1 MPTRAKT
8 EAGTLVEL
16 LRYRAEHQPDQV
28 GYRFLSFS
36 GTGQPEESLLTWS
49 RLDAWARAVAVTL
62 RAEGTPGDRVLML
75 CPPGLDYVAYFFGCL
90 YGGFIPVPAYP
101 PGTAKHVG
109 RVQAIALNS
118 GAAIVL
124 TDESSDL
131 ADAASAIA
139 DGTAGTAG
147 DGAMSPLSQARWLP
161 ADGRVLDGREDGWTP
176 PPIAGESTAFLQYTS
191 GSTSTP
197 KGVIVTHRNLIA
209 NARAAQGAFG
219 LTTESQSVSWLPPYH
234 DMGLIGGI
242 ICPLHTGYTVTLMA
256 PVSFVRDPAVWL
268 EAISRYRGT
277 VSPAPNFAYQMCVER
292 VTEEVKDGLDLSSW
306 VSALNGAEPVQP
318 AVLDRFAA
326 AFERCGFRRSNF
338 YPCYGL
344 AESTLLV
351 SGARPQGEPMVRHV
365 SKPELEQGRIRPP
378 HDLNSV
384 QSLASSGEVAS
395 DTEVA
400 IVARDRGEALPP
412 GEVGEIWVRG
422 ESVAAGYFE
431 APESTAET
439 FGLRLANGEGPY
451 LRTGDL
457 GVLMDGELFVTGR
470 ATDLM
475 IFRGRNVYPQDVEAT
490 CTDSDP
496 SLGAVRA
503 AAFTVEADGEDV
515 LVVVQELPRGRVT
528 AEQAKELVVTIR
540 RRISEEHQLQVHEVV
555 LVPARKIPTTS
566 SGKVQR
572 RACKAQYLEGS
583 LPVARPAAARPAPAG
598 AAAGE
603 QAPAGTAAPDRAPEQ
618 APAGKPADGRAAAA
632 RASKPESAPESARTR
647 TAAEIED
654 RLRELIAAGARIEL
668 HEVAVD
674 EPFTSYGIDSIQ
686 AVSLAGT
693 LSDWLGHHVPDTLVW
708 EHPTPAAAARALAGE
723 LRAANAAQS
732 PAQAPARAA
741 RAARG
746 GAEDAIAVIGMG
758 CRFPG
763 GVTGAE
769 GFWEFLARGGSGI
782 TEIPSDRWDVEEF
795 FDEEAGAPGRMYVRH
810 GGFVDGVRGFDAG
823 LFGIP
828 PREAVGIDPQ
838 HRLVLEVAWEA
849 LEHAGVA
856 PDSLRGSRTGV
867 FVGMGSNDFQRLGA
881 GDVSLIDAY
890 SATGSSGNFGANRLS
905 YVLGLEGPSMVVDTA
920 CSSSLVALH
929 LAVQSLRAGECETA
943 LAGGVN
949 VMLSP
954 DSSVALSSGRM
965 LSAQGLC
972 RTFDA
977 SADGYVRGEGAGV
990 VVLKRLSDAL
1000 AAGDDVLAVVRGS
1013 AVNQDGRSNGLTA
1026 PSGRAQEDVVRRA
1039 LSVAGIA
1046 AAEVGFVEAHGTGTP
1061 LGDPIEV
1068 RALGRVLG
1076 EGREPD
1082 SPVALGSVK
1091 TNIGHLEAAAG
1102 IAGFIKAVLTVQRGW
1117 IPPHLNLVEPNPH
1130 VEWADLPVSVP
1141 TVLTRWEQERRV
1153 AGVSAFGFGGTNAHV
1168 VLEGTRW

>member
-1 MPTRAKT
+1 M
-8 EAGTLVEL
+8 
-16 LRYRAEHQPDQV
+16 RYRAEHQPDQV

-90 YGGFIPVPAYP
+90 YGGFVPVPAYP

-118 GAAIVL
+118 GAQIVL
-124 TDESSDL
+124 TDESSGL
-131 ADAASAIA
+131 ADIAPAIG
-139 DGTAGTAG
+139 DGTAGDALV
-147 DGAMSPLSQARWLP
+147 SPLSRARWLP
-161 ADGRVLDGREDGWTP
+161 ADDRVLDGREDDWSAP
-176 PPIAGESTAFLQYTS
+176 PLTGEHTAFLQYTS
-191 GSTSTP
+191 GSTATP

-209 NARAAQGAFG
+209 NARAAQEAFG
-219 LTTESQSVSWLPPYH
+219 LTVESQSVSWLPPYH

-242 ICPLHTGYTVTLMA
+242 ICPIHTGYTVTLMA
-256 PVSFVRDPAVWL
+256 PVSFVREPAVWL

-277 VSPAPNFAYQMCVER
+277 VSPAPNFAYRMCVER
-292 VTEEVKDGLDLSSW
+292 VTDEVKDRLDLSSW

-318 AVLDRFAA
+318 EVLDRFAA
-326 AFERCGFRRSNF
+326 AFERCGFRRSSF

-351 SGARPQGEPMVRHV
+351 SGARPQGDPLVRHV

-384 QSLASSGEVAS
+384 QSLASSGEVATE
-395 DTEVA
+395 TEVA
-400 IVARDRGEALPP
+400 IVARERGEVLPP

-431 APESTAET
+431 APEATAET

-515 LVVVQELPRGRVT
+515 LVVVQELPRGRVS
-528 AEQAKELVVTIR
+528 AELASGLTTTIR
-540 RRISEEHQLQVHEVV
+540 RRISEVHQLQVHDVV

-572 RACKAQYLEGS
+572 RACKAQYLDGS
-583 LPVARPAAARPAPAG
+583 LPVVRPAAARPAPA
-598 AAAGE
+598 AAAPE
-603 QAPAGTAAPDRAPEQ
+603 PAATPAPTPTPAPVGQ
-618 APAGKPADGRAAAA
+618 PADGRGTAAV
-632 RASKPESAPESARTR
+632 RAR

-654 RLRELIAAGARIEL
+654 RLRELIAAGARLGL
-668 HEVAVD
+668 HEVAAD
-674 EPFTSYGIDSIQ
+674 ESFTSYGIDSIQ

-708 EHPTPAAAARALAGE
+708 EHPTPAAAARALAEE
-723 LRAANAAQS
+723 LRAANAPSS
-732 PAQAPARAA
+732 PAQEPAQNPAQDPARTAPTV
-741 RAARG
+741 RG
-746 GAEDAIAVIGMG
+746 GAEDAIAVIGVG

-763 GVTGAE
+763 GVTGAD
-769 GFWEFLARGGSGI
+769 GFWDFLARGGSGI
-782 TEIPSDRWDVEEF
+782 TAIPRDRWDIEEF

-810 GGFVDGVRGFDAG
+810 GGFVDGVRDFDAG

-828 PREAVGIDPQ
+828 PREAMGIDPQ
-838 HRLVLEVAWEA
+838 HRLMLEVAWEA

-867 FVGMGSNDFQRLGA
+867 FVGMGGSDFQRLGA

-890 SATGSSGNFGANRLS
+890 SATGSSANFGANRLS

-929 LAVQSLRAGECETA
+929 LAVQSLRTGECGTA

-1000 AAGDDVLAVVRGS
+1000 AAGDDILAVVRGS

-1039 LSVAGIA
+1039 LSAAGVAA
-1046 AAEVGFVEAHGTGTP
+1046 SEVGFVEAHGTGTP

-1076 EGREPD
+1076 AGRDPG

-1102 IAGFIKAVLTVQRGW
+1102 IAGFIKAVLTVHHGW

-1130 VEWADLPVSVP
+1130 VEWADLPVAVP
-1141 TVLTRWEQERRV
+1141 TVLTRWEQERRI

-1168 VLEGTRW
+1168 VLEGTR

>member
-1 MPTRAKT
+1 M
-8 EAGTLVEL
+8 
-16 LRYRAEHQPDQV
+16 RYRAENQPDQV

-36 GTGQPEESLLTWS
+36 GTGEPEESLLTWR
-49 RLDAWARAVAVTL
+49 RLDAWARAVAVSL
-62 RAEGTPGDRVLML
+62 RTEGTPGDRVLML
-75 CPPGLDYVAYFFGCL
+75 CPPGLEYVAYFFGCL
-90 YGGFIPVPAYP
+90 YGGFVPVPAYP

-118 GAAIVL
+118 GARIVL
-124 TDESSDL
+124 TDESSGL
-131 ADAASAIA
+131 ADTASAL
-139 DGTAGTAG
+139 G
-147 DGAMSPLSQARWLP
+147 DDANSPLAQARWLP
-161 ADGRVLDGREDGWTP
+161 ADDRVLDGREDDWSSP
-176 PPIAGESTAFLQYTS
+176 PLTGADTAFLQYTS

-219 LTTESQSVSWLPPYH
+219 LTIESQSVSWLPPYH

-268 EAISRYRGT
+268 ETISRFRGT

-292 VTEEVKDGLDLSSW
+292 VSEEVKDRLDLSSW

-318 AVLDRFAA
+318 KVLDRFAET
-326 AFERCGFRRSNF
+326 FERCGFRRSNF

-365 SKPELEQGRIRPP
+365 SKPELERGRIRPP
-378 HDLNSV
+378 HDLTSV

-412 GEVGEIWVRG
+412 GEIGEIWVRG
-422 ESVAAGYFE
+422 ESVAAGYFD
-431 APESTAET
+431 APEATAET

-457 GVLMDGELFVTGR
+457 GVMMDGELFVTGR

-503 AAFTVEADGEDV
+503 AAFTVEVDGEDV
-515 LVVVQELPRGRVT
+515 LVVVQELPRGRVST
-528 AEQAKELVVTIR
+528 EQARDLTVTIR
-540 RRISEEHQLQVHEVV
+540 RRISEEHQLQVHDVV

-572 RACKAQYLEGS
+572 RACKAQYLDGS
-583 LPVARPAAARPAPAG
+583 LPVVRPAAARPAPAAAG
-598 AAAGE
+598 APAEQPAQEPTRQSARKPAQKPAPARLSAAAPPASK
-603 QAPAGTAAPDRAPEQ
+603 APAQ
-618 APAGKPADGRAAAA
+618 
-632 RASKPESAPESARTR
+632 SR
-647 TAAEIED
+647 TAADIED
-654 RLRELIAAGARIEL
+654 RLRELIAAAAQLEP
-668 HEVAVD
+668 HEVAAD
-674 EPFTSYGIDSIQ
+674 EPFTSYGVDSIR

-708 EHPTPAAAARALAGE
+708 EHPTPATAARALAE
-723 LRAANAAQS
+723 DLRAANAPRS
-732 PAQAPARAA
+732 GSQAAA
-741 RAARG
+741 RPAVRG
-746 GAEDAIAVIGMG
+746 GAEDAIAVIGVG

-763 GVTGAE
+763 GVTGAD

-782 TEIPSDRWDVEEF
+782 TAIPQDRWDIEEF
-795 FDEEAGAPGRMYVRH
+795 YDQEPGAPGRMYVRH
-810 GGFVDGVRGFDAG
+810 GGFVDEVRGFDAG

-828 PREAVGIDPQ
+828 PREAAGIDPQ
-838 HRLVLEVAWEA
+838 HRLMLEVAWEA

-856 PDSLRGSRTGV
+856 PDSLRGTRTGV
-867 FVGMGSNDFQRLGA
+867 FVGMGGSDFQRLGA

-890 SATGSSGNFGANRLS
+890 SATGTSANFGANRLS

-929 LAVQSLRAGECETA
+929 LAAQSLRAGECETA

-954 DSSVALSSGRM
+954 DSTVALSSGRM

-977 SADGYVRGEGAGV
+977 AADGYVRGEGAGV
-990 VVLKRLSDAL
+990 VVLKRLSDAQ

-1013 AVNQDGRSNGLTA
+1013 ALNQDGRSNGLTA

-1039 LSVAGIA
+1039 LSAAGVT

-1076 EGREPD
+1076 EGRDPG